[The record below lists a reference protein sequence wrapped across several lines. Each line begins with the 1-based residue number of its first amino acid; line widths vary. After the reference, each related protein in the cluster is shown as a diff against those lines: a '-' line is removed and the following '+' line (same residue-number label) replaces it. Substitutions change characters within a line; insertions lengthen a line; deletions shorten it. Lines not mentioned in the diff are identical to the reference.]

1 MTTFAWG
8 DSRRY
13 NSYANYFRLH
23 FGQRVQ
29 KLSVNAGFT
38 CPNRDGSKGTGGCI
52 FCDNGAFNPSYCNPQ
67 KSITQQ
73 LDEGIEFHQWR
84 YRKSIDYLAYFQAF
98 SNTYKPLQELKMLY
112 GEALAHPKVIGL
124 VIGTRPDC
132 VDTAKLD
139 YLKELSAS
147 HYIAVEYGI
156 ESCYNSTLQYIN
168 RCHDFETTRSA
179 IETTASRG
187 LHVGGHLIL
196 GLPGETKEMMLHEA
210 ELLSQ
215 LPLNSL
221 KLHQL
226 QILKGTAME
235 NDYSQNPRLYPAWE
249 LGEYVDFVVDF
260 LERLRPDIVVERFA
274 GEVPPR
280 FQATPERSWRDAQD
294 RLIRNETIPLM
305 VEKRMEERDT
315 WQGKN
320 AMVSDRIGEMS
331 GAQIG

>member
-84 YRKSIDYLAYFQAF
+84 YRKSVDYLAYFQAF
-98 SNTYKPLQELKMLY
+98 SNTYKPLPELRRLY
-112 GEALAHPKVIGL
+112 EEALSHPKVRGI

-132 VDTAKLD
+132 IDDEKLD
-139 YLKELSAS
+139 YLQELSQK
-147 HYIAVEYGI
+147 HYVAVEYGI
-156 ESCYNSTLQYIN
+156 ESCYDSTLQYIN
-168 RCHDFETTRSA
+168 RGHDFATTRKA
-179 IETTASRG
+179 VEATAKRG
-187 LHVGGHLIL
+187 IHTGGHIIL
-196 GLPGETKEMMLHEA
+196 GLPGETRQMMLQEA
-210 ELLSQ
+210 EIISS
-215 LPLNSL
+215 LPINSL

-226 QILKGTAME
+226 QILKGTRLE
-235 NDYSQNPRLYPAWE
+235 EDYRQHPDLYPAWR
-249 LGEYVDFVVDF
+249 LDEYVDFVVDF
-260 LERLRPDIVVERFA
+260 LEQLRSDIVVERFA

-280 FQATPERSWRDAQD
+280 YQATPERSWRNTDGS
-294 RLIRNETIPLM
+294 LTRNETIPLM

-315 WQGKN
+315 WQGK
-320 AMVSDRIGEMS
+320 IYKTLT
-331 GAQIG
+331 IKYLLK